1 MRCCLSNVS
10 LSVFSDDTV
19 SFEEIYVSAVVNGK
33 NKNLPA
39 IKNESGTIFFSGKT
53 LSDVTVYNNNTSD
66 SVFEHDNVDPKHKY
80 RSIRIDKSIKKAHL
94 LSLGDSQPIIQ
105 KSVDLPDI
113 IEFENEVYYPAAE
126 MLPILNANA
135 MVN

>member
-1 MRCCLSNVS
+1 MNNQKVFAIILSLILCVCNFSNVS

-80 RSIRIDKSIKKAHL
+80 RSIRMC
-94 LSLGDSQPIIQ
+94 
-105 KSVDLPDI
+105 
-113 IEFENEVYYPAAE
+113 IEIF
-126 MLPILNANA
+126 
-135 MVN
+135 